1 MKMKKIS
8 AWLTGLLLVTGLAI
22 AGEPGIRSVD
32 LDNLAE
38 ATGHASSG
46 QPTAEQLETL
56 AERGYVAVV
65 DLRGPGEDR
74 GLDEVE
80 AVAAAG
86 LAYSPLP
93 IPDAAAVNADNARR
107 LGELLDSFDGPVL
120 VHCGS
125 GNRVGAL
132 AALLAAEEGADLDE
146 ALEAGR
152 TAGLTRSEGLVREQ
166 LEQLEVAETP

>member
-1 MKMKKIS
+1 MNKNS
-8 AWLTGLLLVTGLAI
+8 TWLAALLLLTGLAL
-22 AGEPGIRSVD
+22 AGEPGIKSID
-32 LDNLAE
+32 LEHPGE

-46 QPTAEQLETL
+46 QPTAAQLEAL
-56 AERGYVAVV
+56 AELGYVAVV
-65 DLRGPGEDR
+65 DLRGADEDR
-74 GLDEVE
+74 GIDEAE

-86 LAYSPLP
+86 LAYSALP
-93 IPDAAAVNADNARR
+93 IPDAAAVNADNARS

-132 AALLAAEEGADLDE
+132 AALLAAEKGADVEE

-152 TAGLTRSEGLVREQ
+152 AAGLTRLESEVRKQ
-166 LEQLEVAETP
+166 LEAAEKP

>member
-1 MKMKKIS
+1 MKKNNT
-8 AWLTGLLLVTGLAI
+8 WLAGLLLVAGLAI
-22 AGEPGIRSVD
+22 AGDPGIRSVD
-32 LDNLAE
+32 LDNLAD

-46 QPTAEQLETL
+46 QPNAEQLEVL
-56 AERGYVAVV
+56 AERGYVAVI

-74 GLDEVE
+74 GLDEAE
-80 AVAAAG
+80 AAAAAG

-93 IPDAAAVNADNARR
+93 IPDAAALNVDNARR
-107 LGELLDSFDGPVL
+107 LGELLDSFEGPVL

-152 TAGLTRSEGLVREQ
+152 TAGLTRLESRVREQ
-166 LEQLEVAETP
+166 LEEQLEAPETP